1 MHLPEII
8 LRRHSHDARKEA
20 GAASPAATLP
30 VPAESTVAPA
40 PRSEEQSDAVSAA
53 HREMVRVLGQA

>member
-1 MHLPEII
+1 MHLPEVI
-8 LRRHSHDARKEA
+8 LRHTHSASKPEA

-30 VPAESTVAPA
+30 VPVEPTVAPA

>member
-1 MHLPEII
+1 MHLPEVI
-8 LRRHSHDARKEA
+8 LRHTHSASKEA

-30 VPAESTVAPA
+30 VPVESTVAPA